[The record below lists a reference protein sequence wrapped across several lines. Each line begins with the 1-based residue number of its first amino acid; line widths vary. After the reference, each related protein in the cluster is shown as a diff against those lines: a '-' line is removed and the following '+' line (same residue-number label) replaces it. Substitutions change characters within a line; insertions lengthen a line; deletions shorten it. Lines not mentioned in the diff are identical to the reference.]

1 MNYPLLLFALSI
13 ILIFWTNLGY
23 FLFLKLY
30 SKIYQHTLIVKEF
43 FPTVT
48 IIITAYNEEKRI
60 AEKLESTL
68 ELDYPQD
75 KLEIIIVS
83 DGSSDNTIEIV
94 KTFESRKIKF
104 INLKER
110 SGKHFSQWCGIQKA
124 QGEIIVFSDA
134 TTSINPDGIIKL
146 VRNFADPSIGC
157 VSSKDKMISSDSESS
172 GEGVY
177 VKYEMKIR
185 ELESVVGSLVGVS
198 GSFFGVRKHLCEQW
212 IKKMSSDFYLP
223 LITYKKGFRTI
234 LECEA
239 LGHYEVQKMSD
250 KEYTRKVRTVVHGL
264 EVLFRFK
271 EILNPFKYGFF
282 AFQVISHKLLRWL
295 VPFLMIITFVENLI
309 LFDDYLLYELIMYG
323 QLCFYLLAALAYL
336 FKKLQEITIFK
347 IPFFF
352 VMVNL
357 SIFIAWYKFLTK
369 KDYVIWESTKR

>member
-1 MNYPLLLFALSI
+1 MQTPTQKQMNEFLEKASQDDLRI
-13 ILIFWTNLGY
+13 ILKDT
-23 FLFLKLY
+23 
-30 SKIYQHTLIVKEF
+30 
-43 FPTVT
+43 
-48 IIITAYNEEKRI
+48 
-60 AEKLESTL
+60 
-68 ELDYPQD
+68 
-75 KLEIIIVS
+75 
-83 DGSSDNTIEIV
+83 
-94 KTFESRKIKF
+94 
-104 INLKER
+104 
-110 SGKHFSQWCGIQKA
+110 
-124 QGEIIVFSDA
+124 
-134 TTSINPDGIIKL
+134 
-146 VRNFADPSIGC
+146 
-157 VSSKDKMISSDSESS
+157 KDKMISSDSESS